1 MRGATG
7 GEALKGRLAGALV
20 DAAWAQRF
28 ALGFVVWSTLW
39 IVISDSILGVLV
51 SSHSGFWLMQTEKG
65 FVYVL
70 VSSVILLWA
79 LRKFEEDQQELRQKN
94 EQRLRSLHDSG
105 LLGIV
110 GISPEGRISDANW
123 MFCEMVGRRRQNLL
137 HKPTQELL
145 APTSAEEWE
154 KAQQEFTQHGRTGL
168 FRCDLLHE
176 GGGHIPVIAGKAT
189 IGTEGESI
197 AYFLDVSPLVKS
209 EERRL
214 KLQDQLLQS
223 EKISALGQ
231 FASGI
236 AHNFNNE
243 LSVVVGYGAVLHE
256 HLAGDATSA
265 GQVQKILESA
275 ERSRKLIQRL
285 LAFSRKQPIHPEITD
300 VNAILMELQPSV
312 RRILPARIELRV
324 EVSPEPQWIY
334 ADTPQLIQALLNMI
348 NNAADAMPDGGV
360 LLLAAHPTTGSAKP
374 SVTIEVTDNGVGMD
388 DQTAQRIFEP
398 FFTTKLDS
406 GGTGLGLATAHAII
420 QQNGGEIEVI
430 SRPKMGTT
438 FRIIF
443 PRHQAKVTPITQ
455 SAPQASKRMRGN
467 VLLVEDRDDLRELM
481 SQVLSSSGLQV
492 IPVRDGL
499 EAIQAAGNNEID
511 IILSDVVM
519 PRLNG
524 PEAVRI
530 IRETHPDIK
539 VVYVSGSADL
549 IEPNGRDVVMW
560 KPVKPQALLA
570 TIKSCLAMENKSFN
584 SFAS

>member
-1 MRGATG
+1 
-7 GEALKGRLAGALV
+7 LKGRLAGALV

-28 ALGFVVWSTLW
+28 ALAFLVWSTLW
-39 IVISDSILGVLV
+39 IVISDSVLGVLV
-51 SSHSGFWLMQTEKG
+51 SSHSGFWVLQTAKG
-65 FVYVL
+65 LIYVL

-79 LRKFEEDQQELRQKN
+79 LRRFEEDQEDLRAKN
-94 EQRLRSLHDSG
+94 EQRLRSLRDSG
-105 LLGIV
+105 LLGVV
-110 GISPEGRISDANW
+110 GISPEGKISDANW
-123 MFCEMVGRRRQNLL
+123 MFCEMVGRRRQHVL
-137 HKPTQELL
+137 HRPTQDLI
-145 APTSAEEWE
+145 APTFAEEWA
-154 KAQQEFTQHGRTGL
+154 KAEQAFDLHGRSGL

-176 GGGHIPVIAGKAT
+176 RGRRVPVIAGKAT

-197 AYFLDVSPLVKS
+197 AYFLDVTPLVKS
-209 EERRL
+209 EEHRL

-223 EKISALGQ
+223 EKMSALGQ

-256 HLAGDATSA
+256 HLAADVASA
-265 GQVQKILESA
+265 RQVQKILESA

-285 LAFSRKQPIHPEITD
+285 LAFSRKQPVHPEVTD
-300 VNAILMELQPSV
+300 ANAILTELQPSV
-312 RRILPARIELRV
+312 RRILPPAIELRV

-334 ADTPQLIQALLNMI
+334 ADPPQLIQALLNLI
-348 NNAADAMPDGGV
+348 NNAADAMPHGGV
-360 LLLAAHPTTGSAKP
+360 LLLADHPTTGSVKP
-374 SVTIEVTDNGVGMD
+374 SVTIEVTDNGIGMD

-398 FFTTKLDS
+398 FFTTKTDS
-406 GGTGLGLATAHAII
+406 GGTGLGLATTHAII

-430 SRPKMGTT
+430 SRPRIGTT
-438 FRIIF
+438 FKIIF
-443 PRHQAKVTPITQ
+443 PRHEAKVVPITP
-455 SAPQASKRMRGN
+455 SSVPASKRMRGN

-492 IPVRDGL
+492 IPVRDGM
-499 EAIQAAGNNEID
+499 EAVQAAGDNEID

-519 PRLNG
+519 PRLSG

-539 VVYVSGSADL
+539 VVYVSGSAVL

-570 TIKSCLAMENKSFN
+570 TIKSCLAADTKTFN
-584 SFAS
+584 LFAS